1 MTLKLVITIGSLAA
15 FFSCGTKNEVSEQTV
30 DSAPIAISEQ
40 GWMNEQVARD
50 ISSFDFRAEV
60 SKQLNISD
68 TSVLNAISW
77 GPVTDSASGAVSLR
91 LTLAKNAEIQR
102 AAIEKLFAK
111 YTGAKIA
118 DYSKNKNE
126 LAGAEEGAEYYLY
139 LIEHF
144 GIDSVWPH
152 TSATLLKFADK
163 DHLSNTLK
171 QRKELFR
178 PIGKRSVVSRRIAD
192 NIAEGIKGNFCT
204 VTFEYLNKDHEE
216 ITMEKIDGVYKF
228 LGYNFIYIPKK
239 NN

>member
-1 MTLKLVITIGSLAA
+1 MKLKFLIITGSVATL
-15 FFSCGTKNEVSEQTV
+15 FSCGTKKEETEQSL

-40 GWMNEQVARD
+40 AWMNEQVARD
-50 ISSFDFRAEV
+50 IASFDFRAEV

-77 GPVTDSASGAVSLR
+77 QAVTDSASGVVSLR
-91 LTLAKNAEIQR
+91 LTLAKNAELQR
-102 AAIEKLFAK
+102 EAIEKLFAK
-111 YTGAKIA
+111 YTGTKIA

-144 GIDSVWPH
+144 GIDSIWPH

-163 DHLSNTLK
+163 NHLANTLQ

-192 NIAEGIKGNFCT
+192 NLGADIKGNFCT
-204 VTFEYLNKDHEE
+204 VTFEYQNKDHEE

-228 LGYNFIYIPKK
+228 LGYNFINIPNK
-239 NN
+239 N

>member
-1 MTLKLVITIGSLAA
+1 MKLRFVVITGCLAA
-15 FFSCGTKNEVSEQTV
+15 LFSCGHKQEENVQTI

-77 GPVTDSASGAVSLR
+77 STVTDSSSGAVSLR

-102 AAIEKLFAK
+102 EAIENLFAK
-111 YTGAKIA
+111 YTGSKIA
-118 DYSKNKNE
+118 DYSKNKNK
-126 LAGAEEGAEYYLY
+126 LAEAEEGAEYYLY

-144 GIDSVWPH
+144 GIDSLWPH

-163 DHLSNTLK
+163 NHLANSLK

-178 PIGKRSVVSRRIAD
+178 PIGKRSIISRRIAD
-192 NIAEGIKGNFCT
+192 NVGTDIKGDFCT
-204 VTFEYLNKDHEE
+204 VTFEYQNKDHEE
-216 ITMEKIDGVYKF
+216 ITMEKINGVYKF
-228 LGYNFIYIPKK
+228 LGYNFIYIPRS
-239 NN
+239 N

>member
-1 MTLKLVITIGSLAA
+1 MNLKFILIIGCLFALL
-15 FFSCGTKNEVSEQTV
+15 SCGHKQEESEQSI

-77 GPVTDSASGAVSLR
+77 GPVTDSSSGAVSLR
-91 LTLAKNAEIQR
+91 LKLAKNAEIQR
-102 AAIEKLFAK
+102 SAIEKLFAK

-118 DYSKNKNE
+118 DYSKSKNE
-126 LAGAEEGAEYYLY
+126 LAEAEEGAEYYLY
-139 LIEHF
+139 LIERF

-178 PIGKRSVVSRRIAD
+178 PIGKRSVVSRRIANNVGTD
-192 NIAEGIKGNFCT
+192 IKGSFCT
-204 VTFEYLNKDHEE
+204 VTFEYQNKDHEE

-228 LGYNFIYIPKK
+228 LGYNFIYIPR